1 MMANLLLLLLLL
13 LWDRAQAHNYLSDKV
28 RKSLPVRTVTTY
40 FTNCEGSCQ
49 QDEDLLLHARSD
61 DQLRELPGVR
71 GTLHWLLWLG
81 EDQQAV
87 QRPER
92 HHHRQDRVRQV
103 QLQT

>member
-1 MMANLLLLLLLL
+1 MKPPLL
-13 LWDRAQAHNYLSDKV
+13 Y
-28 RKSLPVRTVTTY
+28 
-40 FTNCEGSCQ
+40 EGSCQ
-49 QDEDLLLHARSD
+49 QDEDILLHARSD

-71 GTLHWLLWLG
+71 GTLHRVLRLG

-87 QRPER
+87 QRPEH